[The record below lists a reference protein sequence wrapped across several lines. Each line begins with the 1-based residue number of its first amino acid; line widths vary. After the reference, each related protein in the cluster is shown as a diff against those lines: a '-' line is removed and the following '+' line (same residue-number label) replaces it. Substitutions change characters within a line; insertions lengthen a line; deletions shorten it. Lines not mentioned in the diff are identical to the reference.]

1 MAKRVNRARTPLE
14 EDPKFQ
20 QRLANLLAEADRQRT
35 DADIERSATLLW
47 REIHAKRVSQR
58 HKQEEVEDAL
68 PDHLAS
74 ILFALDVARDAAGGV
89 RQAGLHG
96 RSTRAMRLLDAA
108 LAEARSHFTVIT
120 YAELDHLTAVAAA
133 HGVADPGAHGST

>member
-47 REIHAKRVSQR
+47 R
-58 HKQEEVEDAL
+58 
-68 PDHLAS
+68 
-74 ILFALDVARDAAGGV
+74 
-89 RQAGLHG
+89 
-96 RSTRAMRLLDAA
+96 
-108 LAEARSHFTVIT
+108 
-120 YAELDHLTAVAAA
+120 
-133 HGVADPGAHGST
+133 